1 MSSDA
6 KIFKKSEKT
15 IVHFFP
21 ECEKVNNRFTKNC
34 IRIFDSS
41 EFSEV
46 SEYSDELEFSSP
58 QYSESSK
65 FFEPSEYSHASEYSE
80 SSKFF
85 EPSEYSHV
93 SEYSVSIK
101 IFDYK
106 FFDHEKNLLL
116 LLIAGLA
123 GGIQSSKKKSK
134 F

>member
-21 ECEKVNNRFTKNC
+21 ECEKVNNHFTKNW

-46 SEYSDELEFSSP
+46 PEYSDELEFSSP
-58 QYSESSK
+58 KYSDSSR
-65 FFEPSEYSHASEYSE
+65 FFEPSEYSHVSEYFE
-80 SSKFF
+80 LSKFF
-85 EPSEYSHV
+85 ERSEYSHV

-101 IFDYK
+101 IFDYR
-106 FFDHEKNLLL
+106 FF
-116 LLIAGLA
+116 
-123 GGIQSSKKKSK
+123 
-134 F
+134 